1 MAHLAIVVSHCVN
14 GVAKMHTEI
23 VKHIVCFNLILSID
37 CPSYILHRLLQISTL
52 SGQRSSRTRLMESPQ
67 EGKQRETYK

>member
-23 VKHIVCFNLILSID
+23 VKHIVSHLSILF
-37 CPSYILHRLLQISTL
+37 P
-52 SGQRSSRTRLMESPQ
+52 RSF
-67 EGKQRETYK
+67 